1 MCRLTLIAGTAV
13 LALASAWCQP
23 AEAAEA
29 QPQSLLQILN
39 RLPKTPLTPQEA
51 DRLVDARQQIP
62 ALVALRADLA
72 AHAETVSRN
81 AAAADTRI
89 QARLGGPT
97 SPDQVQRAAA
107 GVGIDVTRMQTDK
120 AYAAEVQARMRSM
133 PPNELMALS
142 AAMSQGMG
150 LRTSGPP
157 VYDPPAV
164 KAAADFGQA
173 LMQPENLAARQAARQ
188 RRWGEVEKKVAAI
201 EAKYTARFPRRQLV
215 CDGEGG
221 GRPEC
226 RAEQAKIVALM
237 MPLLR
242 ARDAEVLQVEAAAL
256 EEERQAL
263 AEVVRSADAQL
274 VAAQYGATA
283 QEPGNPLR
291 IANLDGHVVGEIGAL
306 ADRLEAAARRAA
318 LVTHCGEKVLSSP
331 AGCYAQP

>member
-1 MCRLTLIAGTAV
+1 MSRLALTAATIA

-29 QPQSLLQILN
+29 QPPSLVQIFQ
-39 RLPKTPLTPQEA
+39 RLPKAPLTPQEA

-62 ALVALRADLA
+62 ALATIRADLA

-107 GVGIDVTRMQTDK
+107 GVGIDVARMQTDK

-133 PPNELMALS
+133 SPNELMALS

-164 KAAADFGQA
+164 KAAADIGQA
-173 LMQPENLAARQAARQ
+173 LMQPDTLMARLSAQQ
-188 RRWGEVEKKVAAI
+188 NRWAEVEKKVAAI
-201 EAKYTARFPRRQLV
+201 EAKYAARFPRRQLV

-226 RAEQAKIVALM
+226 LAEEAKITAAT

-256 EEERQAL
+256 EEERKAL
-263 AEVVRSADAQL
+263 AEAVRTAEAQL

-283 QEPGNPLR
+283 QEPGNPMR
-291 IANLDGHVVGEIGAL
+291 IATLDSHVVGEIGRV
-306 ADRLEAAARRAA
+306 ADRLEAVAKRAARVA
-318 LVTHCGEKVLSSP
+318 HCGEKVLSSP